1 MKVSICATGD
11 SIMMNPPPREYNGGE
26 ELKKIIDK
34 ADIRINNLE
43 MVLSNYDC
51 FASTFCGEVS
61 QVPPQK
67 VEAKQS

>member
-51 FASTFCGEVS
+51 FASTFCGGTWLTS
-61 QVPPQK
+61 PQK